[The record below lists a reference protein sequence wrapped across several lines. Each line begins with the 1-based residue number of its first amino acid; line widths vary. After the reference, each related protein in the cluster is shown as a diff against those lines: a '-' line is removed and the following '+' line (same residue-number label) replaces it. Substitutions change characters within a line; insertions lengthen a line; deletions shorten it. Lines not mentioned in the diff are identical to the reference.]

1 MGADFCTRVPAVTEP
16 IRSVWANRGLAAAIL
31 AVCTL
36 LLSGLVVAP
45 SGAQQAEPYTIVVLP
60 DTQSYLN
67 RDFPGRDAYFA
78 DQVDWA
84 IAQQSNRNIV
94 FVSHVGDVVER
105 SQNQVEWDLA
115 RPIFDRLDRSGIPF
129 GVAAG
134 NHDMLFDA
142 TSPAFDSVLPSS
154 RFADD
159 EWYRGGFEN
168 NLSSYQVVRHDN
180 NDLLFLHVR
189 FLRYGSQEAT
199 LDWARQVLAEHADHL
214 AFVTVH
220 EFGGA
225 DGNVISFNRRFR
237 DEALSPSCNVAAV
250 FSGHIHDQS
259 RGTFTDQCGRVVPYM
274 LSNYQHWENGGS
286 GFLRSYRVDP
296 ATMRLDA
303 TSYSPTLDRALTD
316 DANSFSV
323 QLARPAGAEGQPQ
336 TLIAHQS
343 DWRYFADGAPP
354 TNWHTSGFDDAA
366 WPLGTAQLGFGD
378 GDEKTTIDAF
388 EPGGQRVS
396 AAYFRTSF
404 ELDGLAGVTAA
415 SIELLADDG
424 AVVWLNGQR
433 VVNDNMPTSIVT
445 NDTPSL
451 TGRWGGAEA
460 TTRTFELPPAAFV
473 QGTNTVAVEV
483 HQRDRSSSDL
493 SFSASVRA
501 TRDDA
506 QPSPIPAPTPTPLPT
521 PTPVPGPVG
530 EVTTIDFGSTWNYF
544 DRGPAPQDWNSA
556 TFSAVSWSQGQA
568 PLGFGDGDE
577 TTEVANRVDGNG
589 LFTAYFR
596 NQFTI
601 AEGTTIDDATIALA
615 ADDGAVV
622 WVNGQRVVND
632 NMTTG
637 PVAYDTVSV
646 SGRWGSSERQIRSF
660 TLPASA
666 FQNGTN
672 TVAVEVHQ
680 REQWSSDLRFD
691 AQLILTLS

>member
-1 MGADFCTRVPAVTEP
+1 MVLAVTEP
-16 IRSVWANRGLAAAIL
+16 IRSALPRRSLTAAIL
-31 AVCTL
+31 AACAL
-36 LLSGLVVAP
+36 LVSGLVVAP
-45 SGAQQAEPYTIVVLP
+45 SAAQQAEPYTIVVLP

-84 IAQQSNRNIV
+84 IAERANRNIA

-105 SQNQVEWDLA
+105 SQNQDEWDLA
-115 RPIFDRLDRSGIPF
+115 RPIFDRLHSSGMPF

-142 TSPAFDSVLPSS
+142 TSPAFDSVLPAS

-159 EWYRGGFEN
+159 EWYQGGFEN
-168 NLSSYQVVRHDN
+168 NLSSYQIVRHGSD
-180 NDLLFLHVR
+180 DLLFLHVR

-199 LDWARQVLAEHADHL
+199 LSWARQVLADHPDHL
-214 AFVTVH
+214 AFVTTH

-237 DEALSPSCNVAAV
+237 DEVLSPSCNVAAV

-259 RGTFTDQCGRVVPYM
+259 RGNFTDQCGRVVPYM

-286 GFLRSYRVDP
+286 GFLRSYQVDP
-296 ATMRLDA
+296 QTMVMEA
-303 TSYSPTLDRALTD
+303 TSYSPTLDRSLTD
-316 DANSFSV
+316 DANAFAV
-323 QLARPAGAEGQPQ
+323 QLARPAGSAGQPQ
-336 TLIAHQS
+336 TLVAHRT

-354 TNWHTSGFDDAA
+354 TNWQTSSFNDAA
-366 WPLGTAQLGFGD
+366 WPVGTAQLGFGD
-378 GDEKTTIDAF
+378 GDETTTIDAF
-388 EPGGQRVS
+388 ESDGQRVS
-396 AAYFRTSF
+396 AVYFRADF
-404 ELDGLAGVTAA
+404 ELEGLAGVTAA
-415 SIELLADDG
+415 WIDLLADDG

-433 VVNDNMPTSIVT
+433 VVDDNMPSSTIT
-445 NDTPSL
+445 HDTPSL
-451 TGRWGGAEA
+451 TGRWGGEEA
-460 TTRTFELPPAAFV
+460 ATRSFQLSPAAFV

-501 TRDDA
+501 TRNDA
-506 QPSPIPAPTPTPLPT
+506 QPPPANPTPTPP

-530 EVTTIDFGSTWNYF
+530 QVTTIDFGSTWSYF
-544 DRGPAPQDWNSA
+544 DRGPAPQEWNLSGFSTA
-556 TFSAVSWSQGQA
+556 TWSEGPT

-577 TTEVANRVDGNG
+577 ATEIADRVDGQG

-601 AEGTTIDDATIALA
+601 AAGTTIDAATLALA

-637 PVAYDTVSV
+637 PISYETVSLT
-646 SGRWGSSERQIRSF
+646 GRWGSSERQIRSF
-660 TLPASA
+660 TIPASA

-691 AQLILTLS
+691 AELTLTLS